1 MQVVCASAKKFL
13 LRLEN
18 HLSSPRLFVAL
29 MIESVLQTSGAP
41 FRQVSSRL
49 EQLCLV
55 ASWVA
60 VNELLMAAEYLLQD
74 RQKPTGINMFNIA
87 QTEELV

>member
-1 MQVVCASAKKFL
+1 
-13 LRLEN
+13 
-18 HLSSPRLFVAL
+18 
-29 MIESVLQTSGAP
+29 
-41 FRQVSSRL
+41 L